1 MSIYEK
7 LFNIT
12 HNVEKIEQDQN
23 KNIPYKV
30 TSWNNVNEAIR
41 KELKKQKLLL
51 LPRVLEHYKEGN
63 LTVVRMNCDIK
74 DLESNESI
82 TIGDYFGYGI
92 DNSDKGVGK
101 ATTYAYKYLIMK
113 LFMLEVGE
121 AEDSEFSNP
130 PVQNKSLGRKEAIME
145 REDDI

>member
-1 MSIYEK
+1 MSIYQK
-7 LFNIT
+7 LFDIT
-12 HNVEKIEQDQN
+12 HSVKRIEQDQT
-23 KNIPYKV
+23 KNIPYKI
-30 TSWNNVNEAIR
+30 TSWNKVNEAIR
-41 KELKKQKLLL
+41 EELKNKNLLL
-51 LPRVLEHYKEGN
+51 LPRVLEHSKEGN
-63 LTVVRMNCDIK
+63 LTVVKMSCDIK

-82 TIGDYFGYGI
+82 TIGDYYGYGV

-130 PVQNKSLGRKEAIME
+130 PVQNKSLGRKETIME
-145 REDDI
+145 REEDI